1 MDDDDLGPGA
11 AGESPDNALGRLLT
25 LSDGVFAIAMTLLA
39 LDLRVPD
46 LGDETAT
53 NAQLL
58 HALGAEVPSIVTY
71 LLSFYVVASYW
82 MTHHRLMRS
91 VSVTHPRLQ
100 IHTLMLL
107 TLVAALPFPS
117 GLLAR
122 YASTPVALSVYGVV
136 NVLASLVLLWLRH
149 DVRTYGLSTGSTDD
163 DARFR
168 TGWVGWGRVVVFALC
183 IPAGFVLG
191 GKGPWVLALLA
202 VVGASARPWS
212 RWRRRGQRARIS
224 GVGAAHG

>member
-1 MDDDDLGPGA
+1 MDDDLDA
-11 AGESPDNALGRLLT
+11 SAVGEVSDNSLGRLLT

-46 LGDETAT
+46 LGGDTVT
-53 NAQLL
+53 NAELL
-58 HALGAEVPSIVTY
+58 RALAAEVPSVATY

-91 VSVTHPRLQ
+91 VQVTHIRLQ
-100 IHTLMLL
+100 IHTLLLL

-122 YASTPVALSVYGVV
+122 YASTPVALSVYGAV
-136 NVLASLVLLWLRH
+136 NVLASLMLLWLRH
-149 DVRTYGLSTGSTDD
+149 DVRADGLSTGPVDL
-163 DARFR
+163 DARLR

-183 IPAGFVLG
+183 LPAGFILG

-212 RWRRRGQRARIS
+212 RWGRRGVTTAR
-224 GVGAAHG
+224 

>member
-1 MDDDDLGPGA
+1 LDDDEAGTARLG
-11 AGESPDNALGRLLT
+11 EVSDNSLGRLLT
-25 LSDGVFAIAMTLLA
+25 LADGVFAIAMTLLA
-39 LDLRVPD
+39 LDLHVPD
-46 LGDETAT
+46 LGGDTAT
-53 NAQLL
+53 NAELL
-58 HALGAEVPSIVTY
+58 HALGEEVPSFATY

-82 MTHHRLMRS
+82 TTHHRLMRS
-91 VSVTHPRLQ
+91 VQVTHPRLQ

-136 NVLASLVLLWLRH
+136 NVLASLMLLWLRH
-149 DVRTYGLSTGSTDD
+149 DIRAYGLSAGPADE

-168 TGWVGWGRVVVFALC
+168 TGWVGWGRVAVFALC

-191 GKGPWVLALLA
+191 GKGPWVLALL
-202 VVGASARPWS
+202 VVVVATAAPWS
-212 RWRRRGQRARIS
+212 RWRNREVVPARA
-224 GVGAAHG
+224 